1 MEYILK
7 QEIRTESS
15 IVRVF
20 SPVLDEKEKAA
31 RLKRIYAAATDMMK
45 DFKRSEQL

>member
-7 QEIRTESS
+7 REIKTESAV
-15 IVRVF
+15 VRVF
-20 SPVLDEKEKAA
+20 SPVLEEKEKAV
-31 RLKRIYAAATDMMK
+31 RMKLIYAAATDMMK